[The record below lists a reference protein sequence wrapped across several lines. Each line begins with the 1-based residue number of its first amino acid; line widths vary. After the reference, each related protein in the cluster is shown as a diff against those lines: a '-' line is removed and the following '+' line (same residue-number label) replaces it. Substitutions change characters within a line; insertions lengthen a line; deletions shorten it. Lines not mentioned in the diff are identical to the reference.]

1 MEDDCMKRPRTLV
14 REIELNQVRIAVLRE
29 DHARIGQEI
38 SHLVAA
44 NNAKVM
50 ELVGAEIER
59 LDLGQLPIHDLL
71 SSLSK
76 LGEGG
81 VVDNVLPTSLPEA
94 EANIHAFVK
103 LSRNASASNRRMLE
117 SAGLHWHGRAGG
129 WIGNVT
135 PDELAHL
142 RRAFGERVERPEC
155 GDRGDPAMP
164 QERVPGAFSADVA
177 AIAAP
182 AEEEQGQA
190 DTAIPEGQSIA
201 TTATATLRSSF
212 GFPRRST

>member
-1 MEDDCMKRPRTLV
+1 MEDDHMKRPRTLV
-14 REIELNQVRIAVLRE
+14 HEIELNQTRIAVLRE
-29 DHARIGQEI
+29 DHARIGREI

-44 NNAKVM
+44 NKAKVM
-50 ELVGAEIER
+50 ELVEAEVER
-59 LDLGQLPIHDLL
+59 LDLSQLPIHNLL

-76 LGEGG
+76 LGET
-81 VVDNVLPTSLPEA
+81 VVVEHFFPTSLPEV

-103 LSRNASASNRRMLE
+103 LSRNASASNRRILE

-135 PDELAHL
+135 PDDLAHL
-142 RRAFGERVERPEC
+142 RLAFGERVEKPEC

-164 QERVPGAFSADVA
+164 QERVPGVFSADVA
-177 AIAAP
+177 AIAAR

-190 DTAIPEGQSIA
+190 DTAIPERQSIA
-201 TTATATLRSSF
+201 TATATLRSSF
-212 GFPRRST
+212 GFPRRPT